1 MHAVRSGARASR
13 ALARRRLATAAALA
27 AAALLIAAPS
37 AAALSAE
44 DTPAPGATST
54 AVPPP
59 NPAPTVTPTPPP
71 TPTDTTSPGRPTPT
85 PTDSRTSE
93 PPEPSDT
100 ATPTPAPSE
109 STTPAPATRP
119 GGTAPAAQDSPIS
132 PWSVVLAVLVL
143 AAAGVVLWRVAR
155 GAGRRGPREDSRP
168 ILDPSQEQPEVAPT
182 PAPSTAGVSELRFL
196 VELGEA
202 MIDAGAPVTHA
213 QTVLHDV
220 SDRLGVADAE
230 IVALPTLLM
239 VSVPGSG
246 SVQTAVAAAGTASLR
261 LDQVD
266 AVYQVVDDATTG
278 RLAPDDG
285 LDRLHEI
292 RTSTPPLGWMVRTA
306 GYVLLTLGLSL
317 VLGGDAADLVLAA
330 VLGLGVGLVQLT
342 AHRYPMAYTVFAP
355 VACSFGVSVV
365 VLLVT
370 RAAPGIGVFAV
381 LVAPIITFL
390 PGALLTTSAIELA
403 TGQMISGAGRLAAGS
418 MRLVLLAVGIVL
430 AAQLVGVP
438 ASSVDAA
445 ASADP
450 LQTLAPW
457 IGVAVFGVGVLL
469 YYCARPASFWWI
481 LLVLYVAYAGQVI
494 GGLLVGGVLSA
505 FVGAAVMTPVAM
517 FAARRPDGPPAMVS
531 FLPAF
536 WLLVPGALGL
546 LGVTSFLAED
556 RVQGVAT
563 LVTTTATMVAIAL
576 GVLVGLAAAGALVQ
590 LRRLTGPARGA

>member
-1 MHAVRSGARASR
+1 MRVRRHAAAV
-13 ALARRRLATAAALA
+13 ALTAAGVLLVAPA
-27 AAALLIAAPS
+27 AAQALP
-37 AAALSAE
+37 AE
-44 DTPAPGATST
+44 DTPAPVAST
-54 AVPPP
+54 TAEPPP
-59 NPAPTVTPTPPP
+59 SPTLTVTPTPTPS
-71 TPTDTTSPGRPTPT
+71 PTDTASPT

-93 PPEPSDT
+93 PPPEPSDT
-100 ATPTPAPSE
+100 STTAPSPSE
-109 STTPAPATRP
+109 STTPIPATRP

-155 GAGRRGPREDSRP
+155 RAGWREPRVDTGP
-168 ILDPSQEQPEVAPT
+168 ILGPATQEQPTAAAT
-182 PAPSTAGVSELRFL
+182 PPLGTTGVSELRFL

-213 QTVLHDV
+213 QTVLHEV
-220 SDRLGVADAE
+220 SARLGVVDAE

-239 VSVPGSG
+239 VSLPGSG

-266 AVYQVVDDATTG
+266 AVYQVVDDATAG
-278 RLAPDDG
+278 RLAPEDG

-292 RTSTPPLGWMVRTA
+292 RTSTPPRGWVVRTA
-306 GYVLLTLGLSL
+306 GYVLLTLGLAL
-317 VLGGDAADLVLAA
+317 VLGGGPADLLLAA
-330 VLGLGVGLVQLT
+330 VLGVGVGLVQLI
-342 AHRYPMAYTVFAP
+342 ADRYPMTYTVFAP
-355 VACSFGVSVV
+355 VACAFGVSVV
-365 VLLVT
+365 VLLVA
-370 RAAPGIGVFAV
+370 RAVPGIGVFAA

-403 TGQMISGAGRLAAGS
+403 TGQMISGAGRLAAGT

-438 ASSVDAA
+438 ASSVE
-445 ASADP
+445 ASPSANP
-450 LQTLAPW
+450 LDTIAPW

-469 YYCARPASFWWI
+469 YYCARSSSFWWI

-505 FVGAAVMTPVAM
+505 FVGAAVMTPVAV
-517 FAARRPDGPPAMVS
+517 FAARRPGGPPALVS

-546 LGVTSFLAED
+546 LGVTSFLAEN
-556 RVQGVAT
+556 RVQGVTT
-563 LVTTTATMVAIAL
+563 LVTTVATMVAIAL

-590 LRRLTGPARGA
+590 LRRLASPTRLF